1 MLILGRRKYQSVV
14 IGDEITLTVEEI
26 CDDDR
31 RIPAASM
38 RLGFQSPRY
47 VPICRDELIH
57 RNTGRVSTGAK
68 PKPAARRSGSLIEI
82 EDATARLRI
91 QVPKKVPVCHNGTP
105 TVGVDAEERGDGE
118 TRIPRTVHYVT
129 CHKGDRVTICHNITI
144 SALDFRRF
152 VPTE

>member
-1 MLILGRRKYQSVV
+1 MLILGRRKYESVI
-14 IGDEITLTVEEI
+14 IGDEITLTVEDI
-26 CDDDR
+26 CNDDR

-47 VPICRDELIH
+47 VPICRDELLRRH
-57 RNTGRVSTGAK
+57 TGTGQSGGK
-68 PKPAARRSGSLIEI
+68 PKRPPRAGSLIEI

-91 QVPKKVPVCHNGTP
+91 QVPTKVPVCHNGTP
-105 TVGVDAEERGDGE
+105 TVGVDSEKKADGQ
-118 TRIPRTVHYVT
+118 TQAPRTVHYIT

-152 VPTE
+152 VPTD